1 MSASREK
8 KTRSDSTYVQRRN
21 NREEDKDRRK
31 HILYGIAGGVVVV
44 LAIALLVW
52 DSGFFQKRSTAVTID
67 GEDYGPAVVQYYY
80 QTALNTAYYNS
91 MMGASTF
98 DYTVDPA
105 EQVYDEETGQTW
117 RDYLLE
123 QAIDNLTQVTVLVH
137 TA

>member
-67 GEDYGPAVVQYYY
+67 GEDYGPAVVQYPLLL

-91 MMGASTF
+91 MMGSSTF

-105 EQVYDEETGQTW
+105 EQV
-117 RDYLLE
+117 
-123 QAIDNLTQVTVLVH
+123 
-137 TA
+137 

>member
-31 HILYGIAGGVVVV
+31 HILYGIAGGVVAV

-80 QTALNTAYYNS
+80 QTALNTAYYDS
-91 MMGASTF
+91 VMG
-98 DYTVDPA
+98 
-105 EQVYDEETGQTW
+105 
-117 RDYLLE
+117 
-123 QAIDNLTQVTVLVH
+123 VLH
-137 TA
+137 L